1 MITNQYIDFT
11 RVFELL
17 DYQQQKYP
25 QSKALVSQRH
35 GVWVGHPI
43 QDIKQGAL
51 AVSGWML
58 DHGIAKG
65 DRVAFVPKMGS
76 PEWMMLDFGCQQIG
90 AVVVPLHPTSSEL
103 EMQFIL
109 HETEAR
115 VCITADTALFEK
127 VQSLKSRLPALS
139 IIHHLQSGASG
150 EFPDIFRTSGVR
162 PVIDEKMKQV
172 LPSDVLTIM
181 YTSGTSGTPKGAML
195 THANVVSGIKAILTL
210 LPLQAGQR
218 ALSFLPFSHIFER
231 ASCYGYLAFGTS
243 VHFSNSLENLRED
256 FLTVRPHFF
265 TCVPRTLE
273 KMYDYLQ
280 EQRLEKNVFKRR
292 IIGWAMNIGSR
303 YKDSG
308 NGPLYAIHL
317 FIARLLVLG
326 RWRRNLGGKIDYI
339 GVGAAALRPEI
350 GRLFSAAGIMT
361 LSGYGMTE
369 ASPFISTNRYL
380 PGMNRL
386 GTVGIPIPGLE
397 LKIDDPNEHGE
408 GEILVRGPN
417 IMQGYYKRPELNAE
431 VFTAD
436 GWFRTGDV
444 GKMVAKRYLAITD
457 RKKDIFKT
465 STGKY
470 VAPQPVQNHFLTSP
484 FMSQCLI
491 IGFNRPYI
499 VAIFVPHFQLLKIWC
514 EEQSIHWTSP
524 QFMVHNIKV
533 IKKYQEEIDR
543 LNEDLEGHERVKK
556 FILSDIEWTVE
567 NKELTTTFKPM
578 RNNLVEKYK
587 GQVEKLYT

>member
-1 MITNQYIDFT
+1 MTSNPHIDFT

-25 QSKALVSQRH
+25 QLKALVSQRN
-35 GVWVGHPI
+35 GNWVGHSI
-43 QDIKQGAL
+43 QDIKRGAK
-51 AVSGWML
+51 AISGWLL

-65 DRVAFVPKMGS
+65 DRVAFIPKMGS

-90 AVVVPLHPTSSEL
+90 AVVVPLHPTSNESE
-103 EMQFIL
+103 MKFIL

-115 VCITADTALFEK
+115 VCITADAALFGK
-127 VQSLKSRLPALS
+127 VRSIRSSLPALS
-139 IIHHLQSGASG
+139 IVHHLQSGVPG
-150 EFPDIFRTSGVR
+150 EFPELVKENGIHPQFDERVKGV
-162 PVIDEKMKQV
+162 Q
-172 LPSDVLTIM
+172 PSDILTIM
-181 YTSGTSGTPKGAML
+181 YTSGTSGTPKGAVL

-210 LPLQAGQR
+210 LPLQPGQR
-218 ALSFLPFSHIFER
+218 VLSFLPFSHIFER
-231 ASCYGYLAFGTS
+231 ASCYGYLGFGAS
-243 VHFSNSLENLRED
+243 IHFSNSLENLRED

-280 EQRLEKNVFKRR
+280 EQRQEKNIIKRR
-292 IIGWAMNIGSR
+292 VIGWAMDIGSR
-303 YKDSG
+303 YKDLG
-308 NGPLYAIHL
+308 NGPLYALHL
-317 FIARLLVLG
+317 FLARLLVLG
-326 RWRRNLGGKIDYI
+326 RWRRNLGGKIEHI

-380 PGMNRL
+380 PGMYRL
-386 GTVGIPIPGLE
+386 GTVGIPIPGIE
-397 LKIDDPNEHGE
+397 LRIDEPNESGE

-470 VAPQPVQNHFLTSP
+470 VAPQPLQNHFLTSP
-484 FMSQCLI
+484 FISQCLI

-499 VAIFVPHFQLLKIWC
+499 IAIVVPHFQLLKSWC
-514 EEQSIHWTSP
+514 EEQGIHWTSP
-524 QFMVHNIKV
+524 QYMVHNIKV
-533 IKKYQEEIDR
+533 VKKYQEEIDR
-543 LNEDLEGHERVKK
+543 LNEALQGHERVKK
-556 FILSDIEWTVE
+556 FILSDVEWTVE

-578 RNNLVEKYK
+578 RNNLVEKH
-587 GQVEKLYT
+587 GSQIEKLYS